1 MVQRRAKISQLIFAA
16 ALLLAPITLSA
27 STATAGIDLKFP
39 GVDPSI
45 PGDKGDPKEAPQLI
59 GNLIVTVIQL
69 LLSLSAI
76 VAVGAII
83 WGGMQ
88 IMTGAA
94 TGGESKS
101 LKGKNTILYAIIG
114 LIITGLSFFIIE
126 LIRSTLLS

>member
-1 MVQRRAKISQLIFAA
+1 MIQRRAKILQLIFGTAVI
-16 ALLLAPITLSA
+16 LSVVVFSA
-27 STATAGIDLKFP
+27 STATAGIDLNFP
-39 GVDPSI
+39 GVDDSI
-45 PGDKGDPKEAPQLI
+45 PSGGKKAPQLI
-59 GNLIVTVIQL
+59 GNLIVTVIEF

-126 LIRSTLLS
+126 LVRSTLIS